1 MLKSFKATFKALMLA
16 GIALMPVAAQ
26 AETAKV
32 GAPLMWVVKDAD
44 STVYLLGSIHLLKP
58 DMQWQDAR
66 IKTAMAQSSELWLEI
81 ANLDDQNAAGA
92 AFLKHARNPKG
103 NLTEGMSEADITKLK
118 AALNRHGISQAYA
131 QNLKPWAVGFLI
143 TVKSMVESG
152 FDSNSGVDKTL
163 LDQAK
168 AAGKPV
174 KGFETWEQQMG
185 FFGSFDEETSRQFL
199 LDVLNQ
205 EEEGKA
211 LMDSMLTA
219 WHTGDEAALEKLFND
234 EMKVK
239 TPKLYDVLIKGR
251 NQDWVPQIEQILAGS
266 GTSLIVV
273 GTAHMVGTDGVPTL
287 LKSKGI
293 MVDAVK

>member
-1 MLKSFKATFKALMLA
+1 MPKSFKSVFKALMLA
-16 GIALMPVAAQ
+16 GVALLPVAAQ
-26 AETAKV
+26 AESAKT

-58 DMQWQDAR
+58 DMQWQDDR
-66 IKTAMAQSSELWLEI
+66 IKTAMTQSSELWLEI
-81 ANLDDQNAAGA
+81 ANLDDQAAAGS
-92 AFLKHARNPKG
+92 AFLKHAINAKG
-103 NLTEGMSEADITKLK
+103 NLTEGMSEADIAKLN
-118 AALNRHGISQAYA
+118 AALDRHGLPMAQAR
-131 QNLKPWAVGFLI
+131 NLKPWAVGLLI
-143 TVKSMVESG
+143 TVKSMMASG
-152 FDSNSGVDKTL
+152 FDPNSGVDKTL

-174 KGFETWEQQMG
+174 KGFETIEQQMG
-185 FFGSFDEETSRQFL
+185 FFGNFDEETSRQFL
-199 LDVLNQ
+199 IDVLNQ

-219 WHTGDEAALEKLFND
+219 WQTGDEAALGKLFND

-239 TPKLYDVLIKGR
+239 TPKLYDVLLKGR

-273 GTAHMVGTDGVPTL
+273 GTAHLVGPDGVPTL
-287 LKSKGI
+287 LKAKGVK
-293 MVDAVK
+293 VDAVK

>member
-1 MLKSFKATFKALMLA
+1 MLKSFKTTFKALMLA

-26 AETAKV
+26 AESAKV

-66 IKTAMAQSSELWLEI
+66 IITAMAQSREMWLEI
-81 ANLDDQNAAGA
+81 ANLDDQAAAGQ
-92 AFLKHARNPKG
+92 AFLKHAINPKG
-103 NLTEGMSEADITKLK
+103 NLTEGMSEADIARLNL
-118 AALNRHGISQAYA
+118 ALDQHGIPMAQAR
-131 QNLKPWAVGFLI
+131 NLKPWAVGLLI
-143 TVKSMVESG
+143 TVKSMVDAG
-152 FDSNSGVDKTL
+152 YDPNSGVDKTL

-174 KGFETWEQQMG
+174 KGFETIEQQMG

-199 LDVLNQ
+199 IDVLNQ

-211 LMDSMLTA
+211 LLETMLTA
-219 WHTGDEAALEKLFND
+219 WYTGDEATLEKIFTE
-234 EMKVK
+234 EMMVK
-239 TPKLYDVLIKGR
+239 TPKLYDVLLKGR
-251 NQDWVPQIEQILAGS
+251 NRNWVPQIEQILSGS

-273 GTAHMVGTDGVPTL
+273 GTGHLVGPDGVPTL
-287 LKSKGI
+287 LKAKGI
-293 MVDAVK
+293 RVDALK